1 MDCSKVGKLILELR
15 KEKGFTQKQLADE
28 IGVSDKAISKWERG
42 LGCPDVT
49 LLPDLSNAL
58 HVNIEKILRG
68 SLEQNDLDGGNM
80 KKVKFYVCPTCGN
93 TLTATGDGEISCC
106 GRKLEAL
113 TSQPADDAHQ
123 LTVEQVENDYYI
135 TFSHDMIKSH
145 YLQFIACVSYDRVLF
160 VKLYPEQGAEVRIP
174 RMNRGKLYYCCSKH
188 GLWCKDL

>member
-42 LGCPDVT
+42 LGCPDVS

-113 TSQPADDAHQ
+113 TPQSADDAHQ

-135 TFSHDMIKSH
+135 TFPHEMIKSH